1 MDDKTR
7 AREYYDEAVTLLV
20 EDCGIV
26 IERLER
32 ALKLHSDSY
41 IQDLIGNVWHYL
53 LKSLD
58 RGDYSKA
65 YKKYTASPA
74 WRRKRDQVIARDKGK
89 CAWCGAEGKQVHH
102 KTYDNIGRESLSDL
116 VLLCNKCHN
125 TAHPNRVSSDN
136 KSDTQQPYPPKGV
149 QKAFIA
155 YIERES
161 GILQLGNF
169 DTKGHRDYV
178 DFKSGYPTNNRSPEI
193 YLSAWLPIAYN
204 DVAAIIAMRSD
215 SKYFQSHYKKLEA
228 HKSEIEDTFSFEEVK
243 FRSSGGTR
251 QLRVVK
257 KSIDMTQPAERDAA
271 FRWLRENLEKLY
283 WVLHVHDTLGWGD
296 P

>member
-1 MDDKTR
+1 MGSLLNALKEHLNFILIHIFR
-7 AREYYDEAVTLLV
+7 TLLGMFGTIFSSRWT
-20 EDCGIV
+20 EGITP
-26 IERLER
+26 
-32 ALKLHSDSY
+32 
-41 IQDLIGNVWHYL
+41 
-53 LKSLD
+53 
-58 RGDYSKA
+58 KA
-65 YKKYTASPA
+65 YKKYIASPA

-89 CAWCGAEGKQVHH
+89 CVWCGAEGKQVHH

-136 KSDTQQPYPPKGV
+136 KSDTQQPYPPKEV

-155 YIERES
+155 HIERES

-215 SKYFQSHYKKLEA
+215 SKYFQAHYKKLEA

-271 FRWLRENLEKLY
+271 FRWLRETLEKLY
-283 WVLHVHDTLGWGD
+283 WVLRVHDTLGWD
-296 P
+296 KT

>member
-32 ALKLHSDSY
+32 ALNLHSDSD
-41 IQDLIGNVWHYL
+41 IQDLIGNVWHCL

-58 RGDYSKA
+58 RADYAKA
-65 YKKYTASPA
+65 YRKYTASPA
-74 WRRKRDQVIARDKGK
+74 WRRKRNQVIARDKGK
-89 CAWCGAEGKQVHH
+89 CVWCGAEGNQVHH
-102 KTYDNIGRESLSDL
+102 KTYDNIGRESLFDL
-116 VLLCNKCHN
+116 VLLCNKCHIT
-125 TAHPNRVSSDN
+125 TAHPGRESSPP
-136 KSDTQQPYPPKGV
+136 QPVPPNEV

-155 YIERES
+155 YIESES
-161 GILQLGNF
+161 GILQLSNF
-169 DTKGHRDYV
+169 DTKGHQDYV

-215 SKYFQSHYKKLEA
+215 SKYFRSHYKKLEA
-228 HKSEIEDTFSFEEVK
+228 HKAEIEDTFSFEEVK
-243 FRSSGGTR
+243 FRSSGRTR

-257 KSIDMTQPAERDAA
+257 KSIDMTQIVERDSA

-283 WVLHVHDTLGWGD
+283 WVLRVPDILGWD
-296 P
+296 NT

>member
-20 EDCGIV
+20 EDYEIA

-41 IQDLIGNVWHYL
+41 IQDRIENVWHYL

-58 RGDYSKA
+58 RGDYSNS

-89 CAWCGAEGKQVHH
+89 CGWCDAEGKQVHH
-102 KTYDNIGRESLSDL
+102 KTYDNVGRESLSDL
-116 VLLCNKCHN
+116 VLLCNRCHN
-125 TAHPNRVSSDN
+125 AAHHLGSSDS
-136 KSDTQQPYPPKGV
+136 KSDTQQPNPSKEV

-169 DTKGHRDYV
+169 DTKGHQDYV
-178 DFKSGYPTNNRSPEI
+178 DFKSGYPTNNKFPEI

-228 HKSEIEDTFSFEEVK
+228 HKSEIEDMFSFEEVK
-243 FRSSGGTR
+243 FRSSGGSR

-271 FRWLRENLEKLY
+271 FSWLRENLEKLY
-283 WVLHVHDTLGWGD
+283 WVLRVHDTLG
-296 P
+296 